1 MEPSPAPAPR
11 RVAVV
16 TRPPR
21 PMRLESSPVAAL
33 PPPVAGVR
41 FSSELRAM
49 IARFT
54 VERVRLDRLLAET
67 QGRGFHFLLLLIA
80 LPFVGPIPLPGFSI
94 PFGLVVTILGMR
106 LAVGKPPWLPRF
118 LRERS
123 FDPKLLTRVLRGT
136 SRLMEWMEI
145 FLRPRLGFVEAHAIF
160 SRFAGFLIGVSGLML
175 MLPFPLPFS
184 NSLPAW
190 TVIFLAAGALGHDG
204 LFFIFGCGS
213 FVLSV
218 AFFTLVAVGGT
229 AAVEQL
235 THLLHAR

>member
-1 MEPSPAPAPR
+1 MIP
-11 RVAVV
+11 
-16 TRPPR
+16 
-21 PMRLESSPVAAL
+21 AAL
-33 PPPVAGVR
+33 PPPPPAGPEPVPPAGVR
-41 FSSELRAM
+41 FSAELLHLVDH
-49 IARFT
+49 FQQQ
-54 VERVRLDRLLAET
+54 RVRLDDLLAAT
-67 QGRGFHFLLLLIA
+67 KGRGMHLLLLLIA

-123 FDPKLLTRVLRGT
+123 FDPKFLAKVLRGT
-136 SRLMEWMEI
+136 SRLMEWMEV
-145 FLRPRLGFVEAHAIF
+145 FLRPRLGFVDAHAIF

-204 LFFIFGCGS
+204 LFFLIGCGS
-213 FVLSV
+213 FVVSV
-218 AFFTLVAVGGT
+218 AFFTFVAVGG
-229 AAVEQL
+229 ASAVEQL
-235 THLLHAR
+235 TRLIHGR

>member
-1 MEPSPAPAPR
+1 MALAPTPLAPA
-11 RVAVV
+11 A
-16 TRPPR
+16 T
-21 PMRLESSPVAAL
+21 SAS
-33 PPPVAGVR
+33 GVR
-41 FSSELRAM
+41 FSSELKAL
-49 IARFT
+49 IARFGAD
-54 VERVRLDRLLAET
+54 RVRLDDLLAET
-67 QGRGFHFLLLLIA
+67 KGRGFHFLLLLIA

-123 FDPKLLTRVLRGT
+123 FEPTFLAKVLLGT
-136 SRLMEWMEI
+136 SRLMEWMEV

-160 SRFAGFLIGVSGLML
+160 SRFSGFLIGVSGLML

-204 LFFIFGCGS
+204 LFFLLGCGS
-213 FVLSV
+213 FVVSV
-218 AFFTLVAVGGT
+218 AFFTFVAVGGA

-235 THLLHAR
+235 TRLLHPG